1 MRNVTFR
8 QLQIFVAVAERL
20 SLARVAEQMHLTP
33 SAVSF
38 QIKQVEEQ
46 TGFALFERIGRSVAL
61 TDAGVVLLGYA
72 RVVLR
77 SLRDADLAMLALKGL
92 TGGRIK
98 VGVVSTAKYI
108 APHMIARFRAD
119 VPDVAVLLR
128 DANRRDILDMLTKG
142 EIDLAIM
149 GQPPEGAE
157 VIAERFAA
165 HPSVIVAPPTHP
177 WRDEPR
183 IPAGLLGPE
192 WFVIREEGSGTRA
205 LANQFFRSAGF
216 SPRIALESSSNET
229 IKQSVI
235 AGMGLALISQH
246 TISLELALGLLA
258 TLAVEDF
265 PLMRSWFVAH
275 RKSLPLLP
283 IQARLRD
290 FLVEQG
296 QSVIDEISAG
306 HVRLA
311 RARM

>member
-1 MRNVTFR
+1 VRNVTIR

-20 SLARVAEQMHLTP
+20 SLARVAEQMRLTP

-46 TGFALFERIGRSVAL
+46 TGFALFERIGRSVTL
-61 TDAGVVLLGYA
+61 TDAGAVLLSYA
-72 RVVLR
+72 RVVLQ
-77 SLRDADLAMLALKGL
+77 SLKEADLAMLSLKGL

-98 VGVVSTAKYI
+98 VGLVSTAKYI
-108 APHMIARFRAD
+108 VPHMIARFRSHF
-119 VPDVAVLLR
+119 PDVAVLLR
-128 DANRRDILDMLTKG
+128 DANRRDILELLTKG
-142 EIDLAIM
+142 DIDLAIM

-157 VIAERFAA
+157 VVADRFAA
-165 HPSVIVAPPTHP
+165 HPSVIIAPPAHP

-183 IPAGLLGPE
+183 IPAGLLASE

-205 LANQFFRSAGF
+205 LASDFFRSAGF
-216 SPRIALESSSNET
+216 SPRVAMESSSNET

-246 TISLELALGLLA
+246 TISLEQALGLLT
-258 TLAVEDF
+258 TLAVDEF

-283 IQARLRD
+283 IQARLCD
-290 FLVEQG
+290 FLVERG
-296 QSVIDEISAG
+296 QSVIDDISREHAA
-306 HVRLA
+306 LA
-311 RARM
+311 RAR

>member
-61 TDAGVVLLGYA
+61 TDAGVVLLSYA

-108 APHMIARFRAD
+108 APHMIARFRAHF
-119 VPDVAVLLR
+119 PDVAVLLR
-128 DANRRDILDMLTKG
+128 DANRRNILDMLTKG

-183 IPAGLLGPE
+183 IPAGLLASE

-296 QSVIDEISAG
+296 
-306 HVRLA
+306 
-311 RARM
+311 